1 MLTSDF
7 REFSCYLNH
16 SNAIM
21 KLRFYTTVQDLLAHT
36 LVTKREVAR
45 IVGEFWQQFA
55 SLTGSY

>member
-1 MLTSDF
+1 MVTADF
-7 REFSCYLNH
+7 REFSCYPNH

-21 KLRFYTTVQDLLAHT
+21 KLSFYTSVQDLLAHT
-36 LVTKREVAR
+36 LATKREVAR